1 MPLSVLATSC
11 CYRWLLFF
19 QCVRLAVVSWHSIRS
34 SPYSLLFFQ
43 QSPTFFY
50 LCDCSFLSA
59 NCPAGYS
66 FAIELHYI
74 EPIYIIYDYARESKY
89 RLVAHKRARIIIEEN
104 KEERYSRVPRL
115 SDQSEMEICK
125 AQSEI
130 EVRHLPV
137 ISICGYVGG
146 RQI

>member
-1 MPLSVLATSC
+1 MAHNYCPYELVFGKISNLPKQ
-11 CYRWLLFF
+11 FN
-19 QCVRLAVVSWHSIRS
+19 SIE
-34 SPYSLLFFQ
+34 
-43 QSPTFFY
+43 
-50 LCDCSFLSA
+50 
-59 NCPAGYS
+59 N
-66 FAIELHYI
+66 I
-74 EPIYIIYDYARESKY
+74 EPIYILYDYARESKY